1 MSAGNR
7 QDLDP
12 LRRDSKLARQLEILL
27 AGGDS
32 VQNRQ
37 QLAADAREFLATL
50 PLELAVLAEDE
61 LIGAGY
67 APEELR
73 NLCSTEMANTA
84 GTDAEIRAKLAPG
97 HLLSELYTEHDLIL
111 GNVEDLDQGNAMVQA
126 SNDFDDVALM
136 ASQLQ
141 VVAENLLASAPHHRR
156 EEEILFPVAERHGL
170 VGPTA
175 AMSAEHVRLDYRK
188 MRLHALCARAA
199 SMAFADFKKQLNA
212 TARMLSLE
220 IRDHIFK
227 ENNILYP
234 AAFRLIES
242 DELWQQMARSSEE
255 IGICD
260 FWPRVSVRSATK
272 N

>member
-1 MSAGNR
+1 MSADNR
-7 QDLDP
+7 KNSDP
-12 LRRDSKLARQLEILL
+12 LRRDPKLALQLELL
-27 AGGDS
+27 RTGAGS
-32 VQNRQ
+32 TRERA
-37 QLAADAREFLATL
+37 QLAADAREFLASL
-50 PLELAVLAEDE
+50 PLELAILAEDE
-61 LIGAGY
+61 LISAGY
-67 APEELR
+67 DPEELR
-73 NLCSTEMANTA
+73 HLCSTEMASTA
-84 GTDAEIRAKLAPG
+84 STDAEVRAKLPPG
-97 HLLSELYTEHDLIL
+97 HLLSELYAEHDLIL
-111 GNVEDLDQGNAMVQA
+111 GNVDDLDQANTLIQA
-126 SNDFDDVALM
+126 SDDFDEVALM

-170 VGPTA
+170 IGPTA
-175 AMSAEHVRLDYRK
+175 AMSAEHVGLDYRK

-234 AAFRLIES
+234 ATFRLIES
-242 DELWQQMARSSEE
+242 DELWQQMVKSSEE

-260 FWPRVSVRSATK
+260 FWPRASVSAATK